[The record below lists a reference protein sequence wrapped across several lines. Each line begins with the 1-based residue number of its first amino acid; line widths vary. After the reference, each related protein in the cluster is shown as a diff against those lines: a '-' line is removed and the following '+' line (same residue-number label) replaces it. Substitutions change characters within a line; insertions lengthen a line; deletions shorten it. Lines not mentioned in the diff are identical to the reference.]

1 MTVRLVTDS
10 NAMLPAA
17 LLARYAIT
25 AVPMTVVVDGTA
37 HHEDELDP
45 VEFCG
50 LLRAGASVSTSAPSP
65 GELLAAY
72 EALAAEG
79 ATAILSIHLGSNQ
92 SATVGA
98 AQLVAGQVDVPV
110 TVVDTGTASFIEG
123 CCVWRAAER
132 LADGASIDDATAAAR
147 QVAATAASVFTI
159 GEIARVNE
167 GGRLLVAEGGGGAG
181 IRAHGDPVGGEGSA
195 HDGRRLGLLLRQ
207 HPVEGFDE
215 DVAAWGPTHIQLIGG
230 ASLSTL
236 TCWARERHA
245 ACHNPAW
252 RASPP
257 GCLSGSNASPSGCGA
272 DPSRRTNRWGA
283 SARQTGQIRLRGPPM
298 DKEHPHASIFPTLA

>member
-1 MTVRLVTDS
+1 VTVRLVTDS

-17 LLARYAIT
+17 LLERFAVT
-25 AVPMTVVVDGTA
+25 AVPMTVVVDGQA

-72 EALAAEG
+72 EMLAADG
-79 ATAILSIHLGSNQ
+79 ATAILSIHVGSNQ

-98 AQLVAGQVDVPV
+98 ARLVAGQVDVPV

-132 LADGASIDDATAAAR
+132 LADGAGIDEAAAAAR

-159 GEIARVNE
+159 GEIARANE
-167 GGRLLVAEGGGGAG
+167 GGRLLVAEGSRVPVFVSTGRDMHQQGTVTTTEDAAGMMSEVVAGHAGPLRVGVGDADGEAAALSLMAALQGLPNVAELVRYAVGPSVATHTGAG
-181 IRAHGDPVGGEGSA
+181 TVGA
-195 HDGRRLGLLLRQ
+195 VFHRL
-207 HPVEGFDE
+207 D
-215 DVAAWGPTHIQLIGG
+215 
-230 ASLSTL
+230 
-236 TCWARERHA
+236 
-245 ACHNPAW
+245 
-252 RASPP
+252 
-257 GCLSGSNASPSGCGA
+257 
-272 DPSRRTNRWGA
+272 
-283 SARQTGQIRLRGPPM
+283 
-298 DKEHPHASIFPTLA
+298 